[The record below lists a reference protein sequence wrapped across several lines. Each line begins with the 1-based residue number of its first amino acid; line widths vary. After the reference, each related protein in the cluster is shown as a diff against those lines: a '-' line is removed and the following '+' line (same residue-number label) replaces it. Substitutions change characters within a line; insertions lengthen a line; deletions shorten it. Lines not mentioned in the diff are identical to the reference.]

1 MDRPSVLIVSGPP
14 GAGKSTVGRLV
25 AEGLERAVYV
35 ESDWFWT
42 TIVGGFV
49 PPWLAEA
56 DAQNQVVLR
65 ACAAAAAAFA
75 RGGYPV
81 VMSGIFGPWF
91 LDLVAGEFST
101 GDVELHY
108 VILRPRLEVALAR
121 AASRPPLTADAA
133 PLREEGPVR
142 QLWDQFQNLGP
153 RERHVIDNSDEEPGR
168 TVDRV
173 GARWAAGA
181 DRLDGRGRSGP

>member
-1 MDRPSVLIVSGPP
+1 MDRASVLLVAGPP

-25 AEGLERAVYV
+25 AERFQRAVYV

-42 TIVGGFV
+42 TIVRGAV
-49 PPWLAEA
+49 APWLPEA

-91 LDLVAGEFST
+91 LDLVAAECAT
-101 GDVELHY
+101 DEVELHY
-108 VILRPRLEVALAR
+108 VILRPRLEVARER
-121 AASRPPLTADAA
+121 ALSRVPLTADAA
-133 PLREEGPVR
+133 PLREEGPIR

-153 RERHVIDNSDEEPGR
+153 REGHVIDNSDEDPGR
-168 TVDRV
+168 TAAAV
-173 GARWAAGA
+173 GARWAAGI
-181 DRLDGRGRSGP
+181 DRLDGQGRSGP